1 MTRAGRVVAA
11 GPRCSGR
18 WRRTCHA
25 DRVPTPPDPTT
36 ADARLRELCRQL
48 AAMVSWDR
56 SVGDDA
62 PRFGLMFRER
72 ADGLLV
78 AARALAAHPSLVED
92 DDLRRRVDELDR
104 AVARHVE
111 DPWFNREVVAATHE
125 VAERAEDLLGAGRGG
140 PLVVEVPPTA

>member
-1 MTRAGRVVAA
+1 MP
-11 GPRCSGR
+11 GPRCPAR
-18 WRRTCHA
+18 QRRACHA

-36 ADARLRELCRQL
+36 ADALLRELCRQL
-48 AAMVSWDR
+48 AAMAGWDR
-56 SVGDDA
+56 SVGDDT

-78 AARALAAHPSLVED
+78 AARALAAHASLVED

-111 DPWFNREVVAATHE
+111 DPWFSREVVAATHE
-125 VAERAEDLLGAGRGG
+125 VAERAEELLGIGWGDPR
-140 PLVVEVPPTA
+140 VVEVLPTA